1 MSELSNEE
9 LAVQIVAGEE
19 KLKLQLWQQLEK
31 LIKIKANKFYYACSI
46 NGVARFEENDLIQE
60 AYFAMLKA
68 VEYYNQDSGYAF
80 TTYLNY
86 TLKIAFAEVAGTRRP
101 KQRNDGIK
109 YSVSADVP
117 LNNESDETF
126 AEVIPSNTDVEADV
140 IENVSNQ
147 ELHNALEAAL
157 KTLTK
162 TQEKI
167 LRGIFYD
174 NMTMEQLAET
184 ASCTHQNISLEKGKA
199 LEKLYRERKENNLEN
214 FLEARTN
221 YHQKMGLKE
230 FKNSGVSVVEKIVLK
245 REKLATEWLRKHY
258 NISEKKK
265 GDLI

>member
-9 LAVQIVAGEE
+9 LAMRIAAGEE

-31 LIKIKANKFYYACSI
+31 LIKIKANRFYYACSI
-46 NGVARFEENDLIQE
+46 NSVARFEEDDLVQE
-60 AYFAMLKA
+60 SYFAMLKA

-80 TTYLNY
+80 TTYLHY

-109 YSVSADVP
+109 YSVSTDAP
-117 LNNESDETF
+117 LNDESDETY
-126 AEVIPSNTDVEADV
+126 ADIIPSNTDVESDV
-140 IENVSNQ
+140 IEKLSNK

-174 NMTMEQLAET
+174 NMTMEQLAKV
-184 ASCTHQNISLEKGKA
+184 ASCTHQNISLEKNKA
-199 LEKLYRERKENNLEN
+199 LKKLYQERKENNLEA
-214 FLEARTN
+214 FLEERTN
-221 YHQKMGLKE
+221 YYQKVSVKE

-245 REKLATEWLRKHY
+245 REELVNKWLKKHY
-258 NISEKKK
+258 NISKK
-265 GDLI
+265 GG